1 MIIIHKFKMSNTTRQ
16 KKQSVPSTIMLKD
29 IPGIGTLT
37 QMVSPTPKK
46 NQGTSYMVSRKA
58 TTFQRTKM
66 RRIVHQGQPTMTQT
80 FHTTPQASKVKPE
93 PIVFTQL
100 SCDCPTSPSA
110 SVIDL
115 ISHASDAASELSDDL
130 LSDDLLPEG
139 TITQAMGSP
148 VTNLG
153 PYSSRVTHTQLAIK
167 KHKTLRTSMTSS
179 TFEYGSD
186 WNDAKPGDLVMA
198 SAADIG
204 HPAFKQGIIACSYVM
219 LGSVVEFVY
228 VEWDTGM
235 KDDGWDGVVEQHER
249 LNVSWLDV
257 EGVSDDDWCVTP
269 PAPQWVKVIAKK
281 VDDKL
286 KGQNQFLT
294 EEIRN
299 NFFHTKRSGWNA
311 IKRE

>member
-1 MIIIHKFKMSNTTRQ
+1 
-16 KKQSVPSTIMLKD
+16 
-29 IPGIGTLT
+29 
-37 QMVSPTPKK
+37 
-46 NQGTSYMVSRKA
+46 
-58 TTFQRTKM
+58 M
-66 RRIVHQGQPTMTQT
+66 RRIVHQGQPTMAQT
-80 FHTTPQASKVKPE
+80 FHTTPQASTVKDD

-100 SCDCPTSPSA
+100 SCDYPTSPSA
-110 SVIDL
+110 CVIDL
-115 ISHASDAASELSDDL
+115 LSHSSDAASE

-153 PYSSRVTHTQLAIK
+153 PYSSRITHTQFAVK
-167 KHKTLRTSMTSS
+167 KYKTLRTSMTSS
-179 TFEYGSD
+179 TFKYGSD

-198 SAADIG
+198 SAANIG
-204 HPAFKQGIIACSYVM
+204 HLAFKQGIIACSYVM

-235 KDDGWDGVVEQHER
+235 RDDGWDGVVEQHER

-269 PAPQWVKVIAKK
+269 PAPQWVKVISKK

-286 KGQNQFLT
+286 KGQNEFLT

-311 IKRE
+311 MKRE